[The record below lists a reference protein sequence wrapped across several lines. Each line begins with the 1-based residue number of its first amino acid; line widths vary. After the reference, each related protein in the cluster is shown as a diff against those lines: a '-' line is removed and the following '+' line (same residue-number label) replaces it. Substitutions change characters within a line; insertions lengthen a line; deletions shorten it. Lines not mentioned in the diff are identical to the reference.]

1 MKVDILLMKNA
12 HAPLFKNV
20 LIPLGLSAA
29 ADAGTHWF
37 RNNNNDNFKPK
48 NGKSNKNS
56 EILWKFWYIDKS

>member
-12 HAPLFKNV
+12 HALLFKNV

-48 NGKSNKNS
+48 NGRSNKNS
-56 EILWKFWYIDKS
+56 